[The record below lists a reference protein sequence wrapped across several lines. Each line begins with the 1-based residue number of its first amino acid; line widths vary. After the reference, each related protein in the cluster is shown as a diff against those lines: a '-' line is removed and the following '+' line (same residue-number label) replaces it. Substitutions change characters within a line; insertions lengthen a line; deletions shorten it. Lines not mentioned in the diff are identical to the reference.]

1 MSDLQCRQGGAGVS
15 GSHSHLFE
23 AGAMKRA
30 SSQSGGRA
38 ESSGYQLSVL
48 EDSRYGRTYDESLRK
63 EEIQDAIPILSFAEE
78 LDAR

>member
-1 MSDLQCRQGGAGVS
+1 
-15 GSHSHLFE
+15 
-23 AGAMKRA
+23 MKRA
-30 SSQSGGRA
+30 SSQSGGRV

-48 EDSRYGRTYDESLRK
+48 EDLRYGRTYDESLRK